1 MSVHEYG
8 AGLPTT
14 AATTS
19 SDVGQTEPL
28 VKNSRSEGG
37 VVIGGV
43 RIFFPSGKE
52 PFPPQKAVMNTA
64 LLALKNRQNALLES
78 PTGTGKTLALLTST
92 LSWQMDDYNKK
103 EMEYLATKAVT
114 LASNSMLELPTPPVK
129 KQIYYLSRTHTQL
142 KQVIAQLR
150 AVHPSL
156 ASVTK
161 MSILGSKDHLCVNSR
176 ARDWK
181 SGWDGGADAAT
192 GIDDAC
198 QKLRKGRQC
207 GEGLRVE
214 AAVSALSGLQTFDI
228 EDAVRAG
235 KEIRACSYYA
245 ARHLSQSA
253 DIIFSP
259 YNYLLDKGIRE
270 AMGLSELKDAIV
282 IIDEGHNMADVCR
295 DGASFLVSQRTLNSV
310 VGQLLGC
317 KESTS
322 SGLYDN
328 LLDLAKGLQVWFKK
342 KVDVLQSMR
351 SSSGGGGGRGSFY
364 RGDRTSD
371 KDNVFS
377 AQEVMTEFERSFGLD
392 ASTIPLYVEFLKEIA
407 IDLLERESFLSE
419 PAASDSQNPTETR
432 LLGSAS
438 ISLLRGFLRVAEILQ
453 RKNEKG
459 ELIHVDDYKVI
470 IDLDAGFGSRTSDP
484 SLQFLCLNAAIGFR
498 DLAKDTHSVLVTSG
512 TLSPMASFASE
523 LGVPFQYRVEAKHVI
538 DPSQLF
544 VGALGS
550 FQGQSLESTYQAQSI
565 DSYKDAVAQV
575 ILHSTS
581 TLPRGAGTLVFF
593 PSYSLMEKL
602 LERWRNT
609 NVLDE
614 NDQFRDSNL
623 TVFREPRSARDCEQ
637 MLASY
642 LAEVEGKISNAVLL
656 CVCRGKVSEGLDF
669 SDDKARLVILVG
681 IPYPALMDTGV
692 KLKKEYQDLKSKRS
706 EPGMP
711 AVETGAQW
719 YESQAWRA
727 VNQAIGRV
735 IRHKNDWGAI
745 LFLDPRFKYPK
756 NKLMLPKWVGGV
768 VQEFDGYERA
778 HVPLRLFMSN
788 LSQNPP
794 GGAAAA
800 AVARERA
807 SAPTLAPAPPP
818 EAAAMVHPF
827 FAPFSTAGKKG
838 IELEYEREEAPVG
851 IKAEPKGT
859 LPKRKKAKN

>member
-1 MSVHEYG
+1 MFKLEE
-8 AGLPTT
+8 
-14 AATTS
+14 
-19 SDVGQTEPL
+19 QEPQA
-28 VKNSRSEGG
+28 EGG

-43 RIFFPSGKE
+43 RIHFPSGKE

-64 LLALKNRQNALLES
+64 LLALKNKQNALLES

-92 LSWQMDDYNKK
+92 LSWRIDDYYK
-103 EMEYLATKAVT
+103 EQKEYSAATTTQSALA
-114 LASNSMLELPTPPVK
+114 ASESSAPNSLLELPTPPVK

-156 ASVTK
+156 ASVTR
-161 MSILGSKDHLCVNSR
+161 MSILGSKDHLCVNSK

-181 SGWDGGADAAT
+181 SGWDGGADAAPT

-198 QKLRKGRQC
+198 QKMRKWKSC
-207 GEGLRVE
+207 GEGLKVE
-214 AAVSALSGLQTFDI
+214 AAILALSSLQTFDI
-228 EDAVRAG
+228 EDAVRHG
-235 KEIRACSYYA
+235 KDIRACPYFA
-245 ARHLSQSA
+245 ARELSKSA

-270 AMGLSELKDAIV
+270 AMGLSELKGAIV

-295 DGASFLVSQRTLNSV
+295 EGASFLVSQRTLNSV
-310 VGQLLGC
+310 VGQLLAC
-317 KESTS
+317 KDDPTS
-322 SGLYDN
+322 CGQYDN
-328 LLDLAKGLQVWFKK
+328 LLDLARGLQIWFKK

-351 SSSGGGGGRGSFY
+351 SSSSAGGRSSFY

-371 KDNVFS
+371 KDNVFG
-377 AQEVMTEFERSFGLD
+377 AQEVMIEFERSFGLD
-392 ASTIPLYVEFLKEIA
+392 GNTIPLYSDFLKEITA
-407 IDLLERESFLSE
+407 DLRERDSFLSE
-419 PAASDSQNPTETR
+419 PAASGSQNPTETR

-438 ISLLRGFLRVAEILQ
+438 ISLLQGFLRVAEIMQ

-459 ELIHVDDYKVI
+459 ELVHVDDYKVI

-550 FQGQSLESTYQAQSI
+550 FQGQSLESIFQAQSI

-575 ILHSTS
+575 ILNATG

-602 LERWRNT
+602 LERWRYT

-637 MLASY
+637 VLASY
-642 LAEVEGKISNAVLL
+642 LTVVEDKMSNAVMM

-669 SDDKARLVILVG
+669 SDDKARLVLLIG

-692 KLKKEYQDLKSKRS
+692 KPKKEYQDLKSKRT
-706 EPGMP
+706 EPGALP
-711 AVETGAQW
+711 VETGAQW

-756 NKLMLPKWVGGV
+756 NKLLMPKWVGGV

-794 GGAAAA
+794 GGAGAAA
-800 AVARERA
+800 ARERA
-807 SAPTLAPAPPP
+807 SAPALAPVPPP
-818 EAAAMVHPF
+818 AVAAASVHPF
-827 FAPFSTAGKKG
+827 FAPFSTAAGKQV
-838 IELEYEREEAPVG
+838 IELEYEKEVALVDV
-851 IKAEPKGT
+851 KAGPKGT
-859 LPKRKKAKN
+859 LLPRRKKAKN